1 MFISNLFTE
10 YENLTGRKMARKK
23 LNLRIIIAVAFFFTL
38 LAVILK
44 SAWIVDDAY
53 ISFRYVRNFLGGYGL
68 TWNTFERVQAY
79 TNPLY
84 VFLMIPL
91 YAISNDIFLSSIF
104 LSVAFTMA
112 AAVIA
117 LYPKEKNDMIPFA
130 VSMLLIIV
138 SKAFIDYS
146 TSGLENPITFLSV
159 ALFYKVYFTNDKPED
174 AKIFLKLCF
183 IASIITINRLD
194 AILLLIPPLCMSF
207 FKNFKAKKIA
217 YGFLGF
223 SPFIVW
229 ELFSFFYYG
238 FFFPNTAYAKLNIT
252 TARLDLWSNG
262 FKYIISSNIYGDNI
276 TLLVLLGAI
285 LLGIFLFKKNKGKYA
300 VAAGSIVLYLLY
312 IVNVGGDFMAGRFL
326 SAPFFLG
333 VIIIYHYLKTL
344 DIGGE
349 GIKSTKVKITAAVC
363 AIILFFGSIPETSTL
378 TAQLEYDKY
387 DDYLKSS
394 NPLDRP
400 RDVRSYYYKNTG
412 LAHYIKFAMVNGYDP
427 DRILHEWGQM
437 GAECN
442 TDDVYVSG
450 GIGFMG
456 YYAPAEAKLVDV
468 YALTTPLLSRIPSPP
483 DLFAGHYEREIPEG
497 YIESIRTGE
506 NVIVNP
512 SLNEYY
518 DKLSF
523 VVSGDLFSLERIKTA
538 FELNFGKYDYLIEE
552 YSRTLSY
559 YKD

>member
-1 MFISNLFTE
+1 ML
-10 YENLTGRKMARKK
+10 RKK
-23 LNLRIIIAVAFFFTL
+23 LNITNFIAIGFFLTL
-38 LAVILK
+38 IAVILK

-91 YAISNDIFLSSIF
+91 YALSKDMFLSSIF
-104 LSVAFTMA
+104 LSVTLTL
-112 AAVIA
+112 AAVIIA
-117 LYPKEKNDMIPFA
+117 LRPKNRRELIPFA

-146 TSGLENPITFLSV
+146 TSGLENPITFLAV
-159 ALFYKVYFTNDKPED
+159 ALFYTVYFSSENAQDGKT
-174 AKIFLKLCF
+174 FLKLCF

-194 AILLLIPPLCMSF
+194 AVLLVFPPLCVSF
-207 FKNFKAKKIA
+207 FKEFKAKKIG

-238 FFFPNTAYAKLNIT
+238 FFIPNTAFAKLNIT

-262 FKYIISSNIYGDNI
+262 VKYIFSSNIYGDNI
-276 TLLVLLGAI
+276 TLLVLFCAI
-285 LLGIFLFKKNKGKYA
+285 LIGIFLIRKNKGKYA
-300 VAAGSIVLYLLY
+300 IAAGSIVLYLLY
-312 IVNVGGDFMAGRFL
+312 IINVGGDFMVGRFL

-344 DIGGE
+344 DIGGK
-349 GIKSTKVKITAAVC
+349 GIKSTKIKITAAVC

-378 TAQLEYDKY
+378 TSDLEYDKY
-387 DDYLKSS
+387 NDYLKSS

-400 RDVRSYYYKNTG
+400 RDVRSYYYKYTG
-412 LAHYIKFAMVNGYDP
+412 LAHYLKFAQTNGYDP

-437 GAECN
+437 GADYDINE
-442 TDDVYVSG
+442 VYASG

-456 YYAPAEAKLVDV
+456 YYAPAEAKIVDI
-468 YALTTPLLSRIPSPP
+468 YALTDPLLSKIPSPP
-483 DLFAGHYEREIPEG
+483 DLFAGHYEREIPAG
-497 YIESIRTGE
+497 YLETVKSGK
-506 NVIVNP
+506 NVIENP

-518 DKLSF
+518 EKVSF
-523 VVSGDLFSLERIKTA
+523 AVSGNLFDINRIKTA
-538 FELNFGKYDYLIEE
+538 LEINFGKYDYLIEE
-552 YSRTLSY
+552 YRDTLGY
-559 YKD
+559 